1 MTAIAR
7 ATRLRALAPVAALCL
22 AGCLASKQDVFLL
35 QNQLVSMQAA
45 AARADT
51 ARSAQITS
59 VLNEVVQANDSVR
72 MLSARLAK
80 LQSTVATDHY
90 EMGRQ
95 ILQIQELTG
104 QSQRRLQ
111 ELRAS
116 LEERSQ
122 MAVAPTPVPVAGDT
136 SRPSSA
142 APAPGGPGPA
152 QLFQSSLDQLRRGSS
167 RVARGGFE
175 ELLRSYPNSEDAPE
189 AMIYI
194 AETYAAER
202 NQVAADSVYGL
213 VVQRYPTSPKA
224 ATALYKH
231 ALSLRSAG
239 RTATARAA
247 FERIVRD
254 YPRSD
259 EATLAREQLR
269 TIGR

>member
-1 MTAIAR
+1 MRAR
-7 ATRLRALAPVAALCL
+7 TLAPAAALL
-22 AGCLASKQDVFLL
+22 LGGCLASKRDVFEIQSQLNGMQVASQRADSARAAQL
-35 QNQLVSMQAA
+35 ATVLNQLVQS
-45 AARADT
+45 
-51 ARSAQITS
+51 
-59 VLNEVVQANDSVR
+59 NDSVR
-72 MLSARLAK
+72 AVSARLAK

-122 MAVAPTPVPVAGDT
+122 NAAVVPAPVPGDT
-136 SRPSSA
+136 SRP
-142 APAPGGPGPA
+142 APAGPGPA

-167 RVARGGFE
+167 SVARSGFE

-213 VVQRYPTSPKA
+213 VVQRYPSSPKA

-231 ALSLRSAG
+231 ALSLRAAG
-239 RTATARAA
+239 RTTAARAA
-247 FERIVRD
+247 FDRIVKD

-259 EATLAREQLR
+259 EAALAREQLR
-269 TIGR
+269 TLGR

>member
-1 MTAIAR
+1 MRVR
-7 ATRLRALAPVAALCL
+7 AVAPAALL
-22 AGCLASKQDVFLL
+22 LLGGCLASKRDVFEL
-35 QNQLVSMQAA
+35 QSQLSSMQAA
-45 AARADT
+45 SARADT
-51 ARSAQITS
+51 ARSAQVNR
-59 VLNEVVQANDSVR
+59 VLDQIVQSNDSVR
-72 MLSARLAK
+72 ALSARLAK
-80 LQSTVATDHY
+80 LQSSVATDHY

-95 ILQIQELTG
+95 ILQIQELSG

-116 LEERSQ
+116 LEERAQ
-122 MAVAPTPVPVAGDT
+122 TAAVAPAPVPGDT
-136 SRPSSA
+136 SRP
-142 APAPGGPGPA
+142 APAGPGPGPGPA
-152 QLFQSSLDQLRRGSS
+152 QLFQSSLDQLRRGSAT
-167 RVARGGFE
+167 VARGGFE
-175 ELLRSYPNSEDAPE
+175 ELLRTYPNSEDAPE

-213 VVQRYPTSPKA
+213 VVQRYPSSPKA

-231 ALSLRSAG
+231 ALSLRAAG
-239 RTATARAA
+239 RNAAARAA
-247 FERIVRD
+247 LDRIVKM

>member
-1 MTAIAR
+1 MRAR
-7 ATRLRALAPVAALCL
+7 TLAPAAALL
-22 AGCLASKQDVFLL
+22 LGGCLASKRDVFDIQSQLNGMQVASQRADSARAAQL
-35 QNQLVSMQAA
+35 ATVLNQLVQS
-45 AARADT
+45 
-51 ARSAQITS
+51 
-59 VLNEVVQANDSVR
+59 NDSVR
-72 MLSARLAK
+72 AVSARLAK

-95 ILQIQELTG
+95 ILQIQELSG

-116 LEERSQ
+116 LEERNQ
-122 MAVAPTPVPVAGDT
+122 NAAAVPAPVPGDT
-136 SRPSSA
+136 SRP
-142 APAPGGPGPA
+142 APAGPGPG

-167 RVARGGFE
+167 TVARSGFE

-213 VVQRYPTSPKA
+213 VVQRYPSSPKA

-231 ALSLRSAG
+231 ALSLRAAG
-239 RTATARAA
+239 RTTAARAA
-247 FERIVRD
+247 FDRIVKD

-259 EATLAREQLR
+259 EAALAREQLR
-269 TIGR
+269 TLGR